1 MSQKKFIKL
10 TDTVQG
16 EYTYEELLNKMDKY
30 IYKKVNKFSNLKI
43 SSEELYQLSR
53 IGLWRAYKN
62 FDSKRKVNFIT
73 FADRCM
79 ENEIL
84 MYNRNF
90 SKSMC
95 LKVLDGEKY
104 ETVIGNIPEEEEDEI
119 EITLKEEL
127 NQIISTLSEKDKEL
141 LFCGR
146 KIGGYTQQYL
156 GQKYGITQNYVSRLR
171 NRVLK
176 KVRTQLHEKLE
187 EYNKI

>member
-16 EYTYEELLNKMDKY
+16 EYTYEELLNRLDKY

-53 IGLWRAYKN
+53 IGLWKAYEN

-95 LKVLDGEKY
+95 LNVLDGEKY
-104 ETVIGNIPEEEEDEI
+104 ETIIGNIPEEEEDEI
-119 EITLKEEL
+119 EIILKEEL
-127 NQIISTLSEKDKEL
+127 NQIISTLSEKDKDL
-141 LFCGR
+141 LFCGT

>member
-16 EYTYEELLNKMDKY
+16 EYTYEELLNRLDKY

-53 IGLWRAYKN
+53 IGLWKAYKN

-95 LKVLDGEKY
+95 LNVLDGEKY
-104 ETVIGNIPEEEEDEI
+104 ETIIGNIPEEEEDEM

-141 LFCGR
+141 LFCGN

>member
-1 MSQKKFIKL
+1 MSQKKFITL

-16 EYTYEELLNKMDKY
+16 EYTYEELLNKMDRY
-30 IYKKVNKFSNLKI
+30 IYKKVNKFSNLKM

-73 FADRCM
+73 FASRCI

-84 MYNRNF
+84 MCNRNF
-90 SKSMC
+90 SKTMC
-95 LKVLDGEKY
+95 LNVLDGEKY
-104 ETVIGNIPEEEEDEI
+104 ETIIGSIPEEEEDEK
-119 EITLKEEL
+119 EIILKEEL

-156 GQKYGITQNYVSRLR
+156 GQKYGITQTHVSRLR

-176 KVRTQLHEKLE
+176 KVRTQLREKLE

>member
-53 IGLWRAYKN
+53 IGLWKAYKN

>member
-16 EYTYEELLNKMDKY
+16 EYTYEELLNKLDKY

-53 IGLWRAYKN
+53 IGLWKAYKN
-62 FDSKRKVNFIT
+62 FDSKRKINFIT
-73 FADRCM
+73 FATRCI

-84 MYNRNF
+84 MCNRSF

-95 LKVLDGEKY
+95 LSVLDGEKY
-104 ETVIGNIPEEEEDEI
+104 ETIIGNIPEEEEDEM
-119 EITLKEEL
+119 EIILKEEL

-141 LFCGR
+141 LFCGN